1 MKDSKNFM
9 MIFRFQPNESYQP
22 TQEEIAEQHQA
33 WGSFI
38 GNLAVREKLVSTNQL
53 GFEGKKLS
61 ADLSVSE
68 GIDVAGGKTLGGNMI
83 VAANSID
90 EAIEMAKDCPILQ
103 MGGEVEVR
111 NILPMT
117 A

>member
-1 MKDSKNFM
+1 MKNAKNFM
-9 MIFRFQPNESYQP
+9 MIFRFQPDANYQP
-22 TQEEIAEQHQA
+22 SQEELNEQHRA

-38 GNLAVREKLVSTNQL
+38 GNLAVRERLVSTNQL
-53 GFEGKKLS
+53 GFEGKKLN

-68 GIDVAGGKTLGGNMI
+68 GIEVAGGTTLGGNMI
-83 VAANSID
+83 VVANSID

-103 MGGEVEVR
+103 MGGNVEVR